1 MAGHSAKNVTLGVPR
16 LREIVMTASK
26 KPMTPTM
33 TVEVIEELSEEKG
46 QSFAKGISRLSIA
59 EVIDTLQVR
68 ESITDIGGKKYK
80 IYDIDMKFF
89 DAKEYEEEYAI
100 TTRDLVRAIQDDFLP
115 IFMKKMQNE
124 EERRRTEQDI
134 SAFSAAQ
141 PEIGVSIGTTE
152 RFEGAVRETQTG
164 SAGNDDDDSDNE
176 DDEEDAKRAQSKQ
189 NRDNQ
194 VSYEAP
200 DEDEDMIRKE
210 QDESDIED
218 DDDDEDNENE
228 NGLEQTVDEE
238 SDSSDDEDEMTEEA
252 KLARTD
258 VAERTKEILAK
269 YPQIN
274 IFKFNALEGN
284 SCFIRLHYDIAT
296 PKLLVLPLVEDSARR
311 AVIQAVQDI
320 GACLYT
326 PADPEK
332 KEPAKIDIQGVNL
345 LAMRDYQEYIN
356 PHTIRTNSIHDTLI
370 HYGVEAARS
379 TIIRE
384 MSDVFSGHNITV
396 DNRHLNLI
404 GDVMTHSGGF
414 KSYSRNGLIRES
426 NSPFSKSSFETS
438 VGFMRD
444 AVLERDFDDLKSPS
458 SRIVVGRLGNVGTGA
473 FDILAPV
480 A

>member
-1 MAGHSAKNVTLGVPR
+1 
-16 LREIVMTASK
+16 MTASK

-59 EVIDTLQVR
+59 EVINTLQVR
-68 ESITDIGGKKYK
+68 ESIVDIKGEKFK

-100 TTRDLVRAIQDDFLP
+100 KKRDLVRALQDEFLP
-115 IFMKKMQNE
+115 IFMKKIGDEVGRRFDEQNLKG
-124 EERRRTEQDI
+124 
-134 SAFSAAQ
+134 FSAAQ

-152 RFEGAVRETQTG
+152 RFDGAVRETQAG
-164 SAGNDDDDSDNE
+164 GAGNDDDADSDNE

-200 DEDEDMIRKE
+200 DDDEDMIRKE
-210 QDESDIED
+210 QDESDME
-218 DDDDEDNENE
+218 DDDEDNENKKGQE
-228 NGLEQTVDEE
+228 KTVDDSSES

-252 KLARTD
+252 KLDRTD
-258 VAERTKEILAK
+258 AEERTKEILGK
-269 YPQIN
+269 YPEIN
-274 IFKFNALEGN
+274 SFKFNALEGN
-284 SCFIRLHYDIAT
+284 SCFIRLHYKIST

-326 PADPEK
+326 PADKEK
-332 KEPAKIDIQGVNL
+332 KEHAKIDIEGVNL

-356 PHTIRTNSIHDTLI
+356 PHTIRTNSVHDMLI
-370 HYGVEAARS
+370 YYGVEAARS

-384 MSDVFSGHNITV
+384 MSDVFSGHSITV

-426 NSPFSKSSFETS
+426 NSPFSKGSFETS

>member
-1 MAGHSAKNVTLGVPR
+1 
-16 LREIVMTASK
+16 MTASK

-68 ESITDIGGKKYK
+68 ESITDIKGKKFK
-80 IYDIDMKFF
+80 IYDIDIKFF

-100 TTRDLVRAIQDDFLP
+100 KKRDLVRALQDDFLP
-115 IFMKKMQNE
+115 IFMKKIGAEVDRRQAEQNL
-124 EERRRTEQDI
+124 
-134 SAFSAAQ
+134 SSFSAAQ

-152 RFEGAVRETQTG
+152 RFEGAVRETQAG
-164 SAGNDDDDSDNE
+164 DAGNDDNDDEDNE
-176 DDEEDAKRAQSKQ
+176 DDEEDAKRASSKA

-200 DEDEDMIRKE
+200 DDDEDMIRKE

-218 DDDDEDNENE
+218 DDDEDNENKK
-228 NGLEQTVDEE
+228 GQTTDDSSES
-238 SDSSDDEDEMTEEA
+238 SDSSDEDELTEEA
-252 KLARTD
+252 KLDRTD
-258 VAERTKEILAK
+258 AAERTKEILGK

-274 IFKFNALEGN
+274 SFKFNALEGN
-284 SCFIRLHYDIAT
+284 SCFIRLHYDIST
-296 PKLLVLPLVEDSARR
+296 PKLLVLPLAEDSARR

-326 PADPEK
+326 PADTEK
-332 KEPAKIDIQGVNL
+332 KEPAKIDIEGVNL
-345 LAMRDYQEYIN
+345 MAMRDYQEYIN

-370 HYGVEAARS
+370 YYGVEAARS

-384 MSDVFSGHNITV
+384 MSDVFTGHSITV

>member
-68 ESITDIGGKKYK
+68 ESITDIRGEKFK
-80 IYDIDMKFF
+80 IYDIDIKFF

-100 TTRDLVRAIQDDFLP
+100 KKRDLVRAIQDDFLP
-115 IFMKKMQNE
+115 ILMKKIKDE
-124 EERRRTEQDI
+124 EERRRNEQNLT
-134 SAFSAAQ
+134 AHSAAQ

-152 RFEGAVRETQTG
+152 RFEGAARETQAG
-164 SAGNDDDDSDNE
+164 GAGNDDDDSDNE

-200 DEDEDMIRKE
+200 DDDEDMIRKE

-218 DDDDEDNENE
+218 DEDIENKE
-228 NGLEQTVDEE
+228 GQEQTEDSDSNSSDEE
-238 SDSSDDEDEMTEEA
+238 DELTEEA
-252 KLARTD
+252 KLERTD

-274 IFKFNALEGN
+274 SFKFNAVEGN
-284 SCFIRLHYDIAT
+284 SCFIRLHYDIST

-326 PADPEK
+326 PADKEK
-332 KEPAKIDIQGVNL
+332 GEPAKIDIEGVNL

-356 PHTIRTNSIHDTLI
+356 PHTIRTNSIYDTLI
-370 HYGVEAARS
+370 YYGVEAARS

-384 MSDVFSGHNITV
+384 MSDVFLGHSITV